1 MLIARTGFKD
11 IGYHSQSISEEFKS
25 RKILECRSSW
35 STSLRENE
43 AGKNIMLMP
52 PICKIYGLKH
62 FISRTLHSL
71 SMGNTLHFDGT
82 TTAEISRVK
91 SNFEMWEKG

>member
-1 MLIARTGFKD
+1 LD
-11 IGYHSQSISEEFKS
+11 IIHVVCLKS
-25 RKILECRSSW
+25 LNPERIQECRSSW
-35 STSLRENE
+35 STSPRENE
-43 AGKNIMLMP
+43 AGKNIMLML

-71 SMGNTLHFDGT
+71 MGNTPLYFDGT

>member
-1 MLIARTGFKD
+1 
-11 IGYHSQSISEEFKS
+11 
-25 RKILECRSSW
+25 
-35 STSLRENE
+35 
-43 AGKNIMLMP
+43 MLMP

-62 FISRTLHSL
+62 FVSRTLHSL
-71 SMGNTLHFDGT
+71 MGNTPLYFDAT